1 MIQTATVMSDYV
13 VIRGVSRCADVPRGN
28 YPRRMAF
35 SLLNAVGWVIAYF
48 MGSLWKTSDGK
59 CFV

>member
-1 MIQTATVMSDYV
+1 MSDYV